1 MYNLVAQASV
11 VLFIVVVIFVCMWRF
26 LRRLSTPLSLIV
38 VSLDLQAKLKVVVE
52 LNHSFQEVYGVKIDD
67 RMKRWFAFVKF
78 FSLDFLPTLSIP
90 RDCLRSKKNG
100 YIYNV
105 YWQYILSCILIII
118 VSIGKLSIER
128 NKHQSSTGLAIYMWD
143 DVFEC
148 RHCRLLLCIAD
159 SIQKYI
165 QRQRV

>member
-1 MYNLVAQASV
+1 MSDHQSDAKTSDIYCAENHAGPLCKVRMNKSEYYFDNSMQRCKKCRPMYNLVAQASV

-105 YWQYILSCILIII
+105 YWQYILSCILIN
-118 VSIGKLSIER
+118 SLHR
-128 NKHQSSTGLAIYMWD
+128 
-143 DVFEC
+143 
-148 RHCRLLLCIAD
+148 
-159 SIQKYI
+159 
-165 QRQRV
+165 